1 MKVTAVLFLL
11 CCGSSGVNGDN
22 NISEN
27 DISQDGLHNTNSN
40 TIPRNQAQEDGAEAT
55 LSSSTKCTQTD
66 VHAVLR
72 EMSALLADQ
81 RAELRHVVND
91 LEKLRTTFEAQS
103 IHLNA
108 AVEELRGESEAQSI
122 HLNAAVEELKRENKE
137 QAAQLNAMKA
147 WSNTTETQVMAL
159 ERENRGRKVAFSA
172 AMSVQLNTG
181 PFNRDYTLVYKH
193 VFANIGN
200 AYNPSTGIFRAPIR
214 GVYQFDFKVYGSG
227 SSSTPSGVIL
237 RRNGQHVLIAYGSQ
251 TQGNIHVSNGVCLL
265 LEVGDVVYVQL
276 YSGAWIYDNLN
287 HYNTFSGHLLFLM

>member
-91 LEKLRTTFEAQS
+91 LEKLRTTFE
-103 IHLNA
+103 
-108 AVEELRGESEAQSI
+108 
-122 HLNAAVEELKRENKE
+122 E